1 MCEPGGNRLGEPGLC
16 PRRREQPPP
25 WFLRWPPA
33 SRPPPPAARFAALG
47 LDPGVQRERAAAGA
61 VRRTGPPASL
71 QDAAW
76 HGSPDISTLAAD
88 RTFLSGCNS
97 TCTRQ
102 VRMSSLSNIEMSAS
116 FDGEREADIGLGGDE
131 RARCAANSRALRGSW
146 WAADS
151 GVGSYIAGCH
161 TASGAPFAGPP
172 AGWRWRCDRAPSA
185 RPSVQSP
192 DRA

>member
-88 RTFLSGCNS
+88 RTFLHGCNTS
-97 TCTRQ
+97 R
-102 VRMSSLSNIEMSAS
+102 LSVGANRLPVDNLPVGHPAAS
-116 FDGEREADIGLGGDE
+116 KDGTTL
-131 RARCAANSRALRGSW
+131 
-146 WAADS
+146 
-151 GVGSYIAGCH
+151 
-161 TASGAPFAGPP
+161 
-172 AGWRWRCDRAPSA
+172 
-185 RPSVQSP
+185 
-192 DRA
+192 